1 MIVYSLLTAVI
12 VVQQQDLW
20 GAYFLRPGPQKPQL
34 PRGLGQE
41 RAAVAAVFQIT
52 LLRIATNCCSAVAAC

>member
-12 VVQQQDLW
+12 VVQQQVLW

-34 PRGLGQE
+34 PRGLGLE
-41 RAAVAAVFQIT
+41 RAAVVVPPRTT
-52 LLRIATNCCSAVAAC
+52 LLRIAT